1 MSRREQAPLVL
12 TPRGEKVMAVLAGF
26 GAVAGGLLALV
37 ILPGLFWV
45 IGVLA
50 GLG

>member
-12 TPRGEKVMAVLAGF
+12 TPRGEKVVAVLTGLGALAG
-26 GAVAGGLLALV
+26 AALALV

-45 IGVLA
+45 LGVLA